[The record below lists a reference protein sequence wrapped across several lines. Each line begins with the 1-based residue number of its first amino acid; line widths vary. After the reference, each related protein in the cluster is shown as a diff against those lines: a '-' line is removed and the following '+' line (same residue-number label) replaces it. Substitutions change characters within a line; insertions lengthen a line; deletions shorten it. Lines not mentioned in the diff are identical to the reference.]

1 MSGRKIIETKREERD
16 RMNEKEKRGSEIE
29 KKSRLLRM
37 KEIQEE
43 RRRKNKR
50 KW

>member
-43 RRRKNKR
+43 RRKNKR
-50 KW
+50 KG